1 MVEQPAP
8 GSSAP
13 SIEEI
18 AAAAGADD
26 LFLFRRIGE
35 CQFAHIGGAGRGAGW
50 AGIVEVGIRDEPVLA
65 AARQTMG
72 VSRSSRSEPWRAFGP
87 YYARSI
93 AIAPLDDDAF
103 VVFGTLDELAGDV
116 SDGELMELARAA
128 SDTIG
133 KVSAAKRLADELE
146 VVNALRDLLL
156 SPSDTFETALRSLVT
171 QATAALSCE
180 IGVVFV
186 RGSRAI
192 AISDP
197 LRLLERRTEGLADVL
212 EQIEARRKFP
222 LCIQDASD
230 NELPPP
236 FSTADGVLAYYL
248 LELTPPTEGFL
259 LVAHTDAAPRGF
271 TLLCQSLGARLVEA
285 SGPFLAAAL
294 ARDSLQQ
301 NLARAAVEARR
312 DPLTGLANR
321 LAWDEAV
328 ADEANW
334 SGRTVSVVELDC
346 RGLKRANDSFGH
358 DAGDQL
364 LRRVAGIV
372 AEAVRS
378 DDLVA
383 RIGGDEFA
391 ILLPDADEQVA
402 SAVVERIEGAV
413 ASASAVQEVKI
424 GVVIGFATSHEGDA
438 RSAQRVADERM
449 IAAKRAD
456 DLKLRAV
463 S

>member
-1 MVEQPAP
+1 MPEQPAP

-13 SIEEI
+13 SVEEI
-18 AAAAGADD
+18 AAAACADD

-35 CQFAHIGGAGRGAGW
+35 CRFAHIGGAGRGVGW
-50 AGIVEVGIRDEPVLA
+50 AGIIEVGIGDEPVLA

-72 VSRSSRSEPWRAFGP
+72 VTRTDRSEPWRVFGP
-87 YYARSI
+87 YYTRSI
-93 AIAPLDDDAF
+93 AVAPLDDDAF
-103 VVFGTLDELAGDV
+103 VVFGSLNELAVDV
-116 SDGELMELARAA
+116 TDSELVELARAA
-128 SDTIG
+128 SEAIG
-133 KVSAAKRLADELE
+133 KVSAAKQLADELE

-156 SPSDTFETALRSLVT
+156 SPSETFEAALQSLVT
-171 QATAALSCE
+171 QAAAALSCE
-180 IGVVFV
+180 IGIAFM
-186 RGSRAI
+186 RESGAI

-197 LRLLERRTEGLADVL
+197 LQLLDGKTDGLADVL
-212 EQIEARRKFP
+212 EQIDAPRRFP
-222 LCIQDASD
+222 LCIQDASEND
-230 NELPPP
+230 LPAP
-236 FSTADGVLAYYL
+236 FSFADGVLAYYL
-248 LELTPPTEGFL
+248 LELTPPAAGFL

-301 NLARAAVEARR
+301 NLARAAVEARC

-328 ADEANW
+328 ADEPKW
-334 SGRTVSVVELDC
+334 SGKMLSVVQLDC

-358 DAGDQL
+358 TAGDHL
-364 LRRVAGIV
+364 LRRVAEIV
-372 AEAVRS
+372 TDAVRA

-391 ILLPDADEQVA
+391 ILLPDADELVSA
-402 SAVVERIEGAV
+402 AVVTRIEQAV
-413 ASASAVQEVKI
+413 ASASTVEQIKI
-424 GVVIGFATSHEGDA
+424 GVAIGVATSHEGDA
-438 RSAQRVADERM
+438 RGAQRLADERM

-463 S
+463 G